1 MLQNHFDQ
9 CDNKTT
15 LQKSV
20 KKYSVCYTTEK
31 VSVIFATLPTGTRE
45 IQSNLYKTTSL
56 GTIQKWLSWTDGCL
70 IKHLSKVTTNQI
82 WSFLA
87 GYYHC
92 EYFINNGDLLE

>member
-9 CDNKTT
+9 CDNKTA

-20 KKYSVCYTTEK
+20 KKCSVCYTTEK

-56 GTIQKWLSWTDGCL
+56 GTIQKWFSWTDGCL

-87 GYYHC
+87 DYYHC
-92 EYFINNGDLLE
+92 EYFVNNGDLLE